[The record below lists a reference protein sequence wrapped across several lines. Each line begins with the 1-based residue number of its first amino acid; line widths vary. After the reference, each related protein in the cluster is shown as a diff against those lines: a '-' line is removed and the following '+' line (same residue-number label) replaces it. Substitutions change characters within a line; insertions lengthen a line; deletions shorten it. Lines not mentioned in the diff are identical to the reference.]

1 MSCAKDEAREAL
13 IFVALRI
20 FGVFSRIHATVI
32 LTVEWERNRCMAKVT
47 LAFAVLLVVLGLTGY
62 LGTGSEHPTAMIPAW
77 IGLALGVGG
86 YLAISPKE
94 SRRKLFMH
102 TNVTIALLGFIGVAV
117 ELVRSYIHASSA
129 GVAANPAAQA
139 SKITLASLLLIY
151 IILCVRS
158 FKAARRAGKV

>member
-1 MSCAKDEAREAL
+1 
-13 IFVALRI
+13 
-20 FGVFSRIHATVI
+20 
-32 LTVEWERNRCMAKVT
+32 MAKVT
-47 LAFAVLLVVLGLTGY
+47 LVFAVLLVVLGLTGY
-62 LGTGSEHPTAMIPAW
+62 LGTGSEHATAMIPAW

-102 TNVTIALLGFIGVAV
+102 ANVTIALLGFIGTVA
-117 ELVRSYIHASSA
+117 ELVRSYVHASSA
-129 GVAANPAAQA
+129 DVAANQIAQA
-139 SKITLASLLLIY
+139 SKIALASLLLIY

>member
-1 MSCAKDEAREAL
+1 
-13 IFVALRI
+13 
-20 FGVFSRIHATVI
+20 
-32 LTVEWERNRCMAKVT
+32 MAKVT
-47 LAFAVLLVVLGLTGY
+47 LTFAVLLVVLGLTGY
-62 LGTGSEHPTAMIPAW
+62 LGTGSEYPTAMIPAW

-102 TNVTIALLGFIGVAV
+102 ANVTIALLGFLGTVFA
-117 ELVRSYIHASSA
+117 LVRGYVHPSSA
-129 GVAANPAAQA
+129 GVAANQIAQA

>member
-1 MSCAKDEAREAL
+1 
-13 IFVALRI
+13 V
-20 FGVFSRIHATVI
+20 
-32 LTVEWERNRCMAKVT
+32 AKVT
-47 LAFAVLLVVLGLTGY
+47 LVFAFLLVALGLVGY
-62 LGTGSEHPTAMIPAW
+62 LGTGSQHSTALIPTW

-102 TNVTIALLGFIGVAV
+102 ANVTIALLGFLGTGV
-117 ELVRSYIHASSA
+117 ELVRSYVHASA
-129 GVAANPAAQA
+129 VGMPPNQIALA

-158 FKAARRAGKV
+158 FIAARRSGKV

>member
-1 MSCAKDEAREAL
+1 
-13 IFVALRI
+13 
-20 FGVFSRIHATVI
+20 
-32 LTVEWERNRCMAKVT
+32 MAKVT
-47 LAFAVLLVVLGLTGY
+47 LTFAVLLVVLGLTGY

-94 SRRKLFMH
+94 SRRRLFMH
-102 TNVTIALLGFIGVAV
+102 TNVTIALLGFIGTVA

-129 GVAANPAAQA
+129 GMPPDQAALAA
-139 SKITLASLLLIY
+139 KITLASLLLIY
-151 IILCVRS
+151 TILCVRS